1 MDNLFTPEMLR
12 ELMFADARALDI
24 QTAANIDAVVAS
36 ALDNI
41 VGYEYDDKNIG
52 LDTMLYQTK

>member
-1 MDNLFTPEMLR
+1 
-12 ELMFADARALDI
+12 MFADARALDI